1 MKVVP
6 HGTNGKQMQ
15 VQLEQEHWLF
25 AIQSPNMQPQYGQ
38 DLNMHTYWIQSSTEH
53 AERSQDT

>member
-1 MKVVP
+1 
-6 HGTNGKQMQ
+6 MQ
-15 VQLEQEHWLF
+15 VQAEQQYLLN

-38 DLNMHTYWIQSSTEH
+38 DLNMHTYWILSSIKH